1 MKTIVFA
8 GMLVVL
14 LGAALLIGCSQPAVN
29 PPGPKQ
35 PATAAPSQTAPPAP
49 APAAGAPG
57 TIALADN
64 STTTAAAPAVVVA
77 AKTARIADI
86 LQDPRGFGG
95 KTVVVEG
102 KIASECPSGCWFT
115 LKDGNAVIYID
126 LAPSNL
132 VIPQRKGST
141 AKVTAEVVTEGSD
154 VYLIGKK
161 VDF

>member
-14 LGAALLIGCSQPAVN
+14 LGAALLTGCSQPA
-29 PPGPKQ
+29 
-35 PATAAPSQTAPPAP
+35 PAVPTPTAVTTAP
-49 APAAGAPG
+49 
-57 TIALADN
+57 ADN
-64 STTTAAAPAVVVA
+64 GTVAAVALPAAAPASA
-77 AKTARIADI
+77 ARIGDI
-86 LQDPRGFGG
+86 LQDPKGFGG

-102 KIASECPSGCWFT
+102 KISSECPSGCWFT

-126 LAPSNL
+126 LNPSNM
-132 VIPQRKGST
+132 VIPQKKGSY
-141 AKVTAEVVTEGSD
+141 AKVTAEVVNEGGD

>member
-14 LGAALLIGCSQPAVN
+14 LGAALLIGCSQPATTVTL
-29 PPGPKQ
+29 Q
-35 PATAAPSQTAPPAP
+35 QAP
-49 APAAGAPG
+49 AVPDPAAGTAG
-57 TIALADN
+57 TIPAADN
-64 STTTAAAPAVVVA
+64 VSESAASSAVV
-77 AKTARIADI
+77 TAPRISRIGDI
-86 LQDPRGFGG
+86 LQDPKGYGG
-95 KTVVVEG
+95 KMVVVEG

-126 LAPSNL
+126 LNPSNM
-132 VIPQRKGST
+132 VIPQKKGSY
-141 AKVTAEVVTEGSD
+141 AKVTAEVVNEGSD

>member
-1 MKTIVFA
+1 MKTILFA
-8 GMLVVL
+8 GTLVVL
-14 LGAALLIGCSQPAVN
+14 LAAALLIGCSQPAAN
-29 PPGPKQ
+29 PPGQ
-35 PATAAPSQTAPPAP
+35 GQP
-49 APAAGAPG
+49 APAAPSPAAGNTG
-57 TIALADN
+57 TIAPADN
-64 STTTAAAPAVVVA
+64 GTATAALPPAVAV
-77 AKTARIADI
+77 AKTARIGEI
-86 LQDPRGFGG
+86 LQDPKGFGG

-126 LAPSNL
+126 LNPSNM
-132 VIPQRKGST
+132 VIPQRKGSY

>member
-14 LGAALLIGCSQPAVN
+14 LGAALLAACSQPA
-29 PPGPKQ
+29 
-35 PATAAPSQTAPPAP
+35 PASTVPAAAITAPADNGTAATDAPP
-49 APAAGAPG
+49 
-57 TIALADN
+57 
-64 STTTAAAPAVVVA
+64 VVA
-77 AKTARIADI
+77 AVKTSRIGDI
-86 LQDPRGFGG
+86 LQDPKGFGG
-95 KTVVVEG
+95 KMVVVEG

-126 LAPSNL
+126 LNPSNM
-132 VIPQRKGST
+132 VIPQKKGSY
-141 AKVTAEVVTEGSD
+141 AKVMAEVVTEGSD